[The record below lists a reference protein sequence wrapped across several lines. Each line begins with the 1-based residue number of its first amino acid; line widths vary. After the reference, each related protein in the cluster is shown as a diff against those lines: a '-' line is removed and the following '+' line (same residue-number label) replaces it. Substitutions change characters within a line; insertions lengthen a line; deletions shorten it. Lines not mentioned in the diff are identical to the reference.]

1 MRAFAA
7 ARSHF
12 AAEPSKP
19 RPRARNAID
28 FARRSDCTTNMTGAD
43 FPSLQ
48 EIEMVWLAAMLTL
61 LAIAGFA
68 LAVRLLKS
76 NRRDVALRDLL
87 DGADA
92 LEEQLHECRVR
103 MKKLQGLL
111 AQLPSDMT
119 GSAMSSLDPEG
130 QVRTALR
137 DVLAHRLWI
146 KQNGATASQKEL
158 DEAREA
164 IRKSRDQLGQQLQK
178 LDEVGQELAQ
188 AGATLKAAYSRSAPR
203 VAPAGKQKN
212 GRKLNGHAA
221 PDA

>member
-1 MRAFAA
+1 M
-7 ARSHF
+7 
-12 AAEPSKP
+12 
-19 RPRARNAID
+19 
-28 FARRSDCTTNMTGAD
+28 
-43 FPSLQ
+43 L
-48 EIEMVWLAAMLTL
+48 WLTAL
-61 LAIAGFA
+61 LAVVAVAGIV
-68 LAVRLLKS
+68 LAVRLLRS

-92 LEEQLHECRVR
+92 LEEQLHECRER
-103 MKKLQGLL
+103 MKKLQTLL

-130 QVRTALR
+130 QVKTALR

-146 KQNGATASQKEL
+146 KQNGATATQKEL
-158 DEAREA
+158 DEARQA
-164 IRKSRDQLGQQLQK
+164 IRKSRDQLGEQLQK
-178 LDEVGQELAQ
+178 LDEVGQELAE

-203 VAPAGKQKN
+203 VAASGGTKPKN

>member
-1 MRAFAA
+1 
-7 ARSHF
+7 
-12 AAEPSKP
+12 
-19 RPRARNAID
+19 
-28 FARRSDCTTNMTGAD
+28 
-43 FPSLQ
+43 
-48 EIEMVWLAAMLTL
+48 MVWVGAVLA
-61 LAIAGFA
+61 A
-68 LAVRLLKS
+68 LAVLGIILAIRVLKT

-92 LEEQLHECRVR
+92 LEEQLHECRER
-103 MKKLQGLL
+103 MKKLQSLL

-146 KQNGATASQKEL
+146 KQNGSTASQHEL
-158 DEAREA
+158 DQARDA
-164 IRKSRDQLGQQLQK
+164 IRKSREQLSEQLRK
-178 LDEVGQELAQ
+178 LDEVGQELAE

-203 VAPAGKQKN
+203 VASGAPKN
-212 GRKLNGHAA
+212 GRKLNGHAT